1 MLGVTST
8 GSLRGSLALRPWH
21 FIACTR
27 WFSAAPLHE
36 FVESFEIGALSATSE
51 ELGRSQS

>member
-1 MLGVTST
+1 
-8 GSLRGSLALRPWH
+8 LRGSLALRPWH
-21 FIACTR
+21 FIACTG

-36 FVESFEIGALSATSE
+36 FVESFEISALSATGE